1 MHGVDAQVV
10 NSPLGFGHRQA
21 GRCYALSG
29 GALTSGQRDA
39 QLIACSRSDPAAFA
53 AIFDRHHSELYRYL
67 RRRVDGA
74 LAADL
79 AAETFVIAFARRG
92 AYSADT
98 QDARPWLYGIA
109 HNLLRNHVRAERRQ
123 LAAYAR
129 HGADPL
135 ADADAAVAFSLAD
148 SRADSAAGSAQLA
161 GILAAMPGRDRDV
174 LLLFAWAE
182 MSYVEIGQA
191 LNIPV
196 GTVRSRLN
204 RARRQL
210 RGLIT
215 SQTLNYTETQAWTN

>member
-1 MHGVDAQVV
+1 M
-10 NSPLGFGHRQA
+10 
-21 GRCYALSG
+21 
-29 GALTSGQRDA
+29 TSGQPDGE
-39 QLIACSRSDPAAFA
+39 LIVCSRSDPAAFA
-53 AIFDRHHSELYRYL
+53 GIFDRHHARLYRYL
-67 RRRVDGA
+67 RRRVNAG

-92 AYSADT
+92 AYRADT
-98 QDARPWLYGIA
+98 HDARPWLYGIA
-109 HNLLRNHVRAERRQ
+109 HNLLRNHLRDERRQ

-135 ADADAAVAFSLAD
+135 ADPDAAAAFSMAD
-148 SRADSAAGSAQLA
+148 RRADSAAVSAELA
-161 GILAAMPGRDRDV
+161 QILARMPGRDRDV
-174 LLLFAWAE
+174 LLLFAWAD

-210 RGLIT
+210 RGLAR
-215 SQTLNYTETQAWTN
+215 SESLDDTEREAWTN

>member
-1 MHGVDAQVV
+1 
-10 NSPLGFGHRQA
+10 
-21 GRCYALSG
+21 
-29 GALTSGQRDA
+29 LTSGQPDA
-39 QLIACSRSDPAAFA
+39 ELIARSRSDPAVFA
-53 AIFDRHHSELYRYL
+53 GIFDRHHGELYRYL
-67 RRRVDGA
+67 RRRVDGG

-109 HNLLRNHVRAERRQ
+109 HNLLRNHLRAERRQ

-135 ADADAAVAFSLAD
+135 ADADAAAAFSMAD
-148 SRADSAAGSAQLA
+148 SRADSAAVSVQLA
-161 GILAAMPGRDRDV
+161 QVLAAMPVRDRDV
-174 LLLFAWAE
+174 LLLFAWAD
-182 MSYVEIGQA
+182 MSYAEIGQA

-204 RARRQL
+204 RARRRL
-210 RGLIT
+210 RGLVRSESMT
-215 SQTLNYTETQAWTN
+215 YPETEAWTN

>member
-1 MHGVDAQVV
+1 M
-10 NSPLGFGHRQA
+10 
-21 GRCYALSG
+21 
-29 GALTSGQRDA
+29 TSGQPDGE
-39 QLIACSRSDPAAFA
+39 LIVCSRSDPAAFA
-53 AIFDRHHSELYRYL
+53 GIFDRHHARLYRYL
-67 RRRVDGA
+67 RRRVNAG

-92 AYSADT
+92 AYRADT
-98 QDARPWLYGIA
+98 HDARPWLYGIA
-109 HNLLRNHVRAERRQ
+109 HNLLRNHLRDERRQ

-135 ADADAAVAFSLAD
+135 ADPDA
-148 SRADSAAGSAQLA
+148 
-161 GILAAMPGRDRDV
+161 RDRDV
-174 LLLFAWAE
+174 LLLFAWAD

-210 RGLIT
+210 RGLAR
-215 SQTLNYTETQAWTN
+215 SESLDDTEREAWTN